1 MVAAPVKLLVWQGYR
16 GAVTGRERAHGEAG
30 WLSPQTACNR
40 DGARRSGVG
49 RPLQTSWYV
58 QRAEAAV
65 MFGNGKPERAGIA
78 VVSVLSESTMHASV
92 QCFRVL

>member
-1 MVAAPVKLLVWQGYR
+1 
-16 GAVTGRERAHGEAG
+16 VTGRERAHGEAG

-78 VVSVLSESTMHASV
+78 VASVLSESVVHSFSSMFQSALTIAPPLNQKTNM
-92 QCFRVL
+92 C